1 MRAFWGNVKY
11 KKLVLEDRF
20 EAYNLPLGC
29 ISHAIRAQAGGLPGA
44 LSKVGLDIFVDPR
57 KEGPGINRISIDD
70 SLVKHVEVYI
80 EAVDSDSIEMKTAEL
95 LSGI

>member
-1 MRAFWGNVKY
+1 MMST

-57 KEGPGINRISIDD
+57 RDVPSI
-70 SLVKHVEVYI
+70 
-80 EAVDSDSIEMKTAEL
+80 AVIATHKV
-95 LSGI
+95 